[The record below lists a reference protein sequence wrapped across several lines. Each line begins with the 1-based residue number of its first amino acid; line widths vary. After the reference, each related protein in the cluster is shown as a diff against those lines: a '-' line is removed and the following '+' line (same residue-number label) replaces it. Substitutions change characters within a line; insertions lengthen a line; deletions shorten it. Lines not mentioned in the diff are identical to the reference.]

1 MSDVVLKLVDA
12 ALEAGEA
19 ELFAVAKLEIL
30 RGEVLCIVGPNGAG
44 KSSLLRVLGMLE
56 PPTRG
61 RLLLDGSEVSKGNL
75 VKQRR
80 RVATVFQEPLLY
92 DTTVYEN
99 VAAGL
104 KYRRVPRRD
113 IPGRVETALDL
124 LGVGHLAG
132 QRARSLSGGEAQRVS
147 VARALVLEPEV
158 FLLDEP
164 LGGLDPEAARKLLE
178 DLRHLLHERKITTVF
193 VSHDRSEALAIAD
206 RVAVMMSGK
215 LVQLGPVQEVF
226 ARPVTPEAASFVG
239 VETVLSGRVAASQG
253 GSSVVEIDGVEVVAS
268 GKGEGDVFVC
278 IRPEDVTLTRAD
290 EDIHSSA
297 RNTFK
302 GTVESVVPL
311 GPHYRVELDCG
322 FPLVCFVTKQA
333 VEELEIA
340 PGSTVG
346 AMFKATAVHLLPR

>member
-1 MSDVVLKLVDA
+1 MSNVVLKLVEA
-12 ALEAGEA
+12 AREAGGA
-19 ELFAVAKLEIL
+19 ELFSVDELEIL
-30 RGEVLCIVGPNGAG
+30 AGEVLCIIGPNGAG

-61 RLLLDGSEVSKGNL
+61 QLLLDGSEVSKGNL

-104 KYRRVPRRD
+104 KYRHIPRRE
-113 IPGRVETALDL
+113 ISGRVAAALDL

-132 QRARSLSGGEAQRVS
+132 HRAHSLSGGEAQRVS

-178 DLRHLLHERKITTVF
+178 DLRQLLHERKITTVF

-215 LVQLGPVQEVF
+215 IVQLGPVQEVF
-226 ARPVTPEAASFVG
+226 ARPATPEAASFVG
-239 VETVLSGRVAASQG
+239 VETVLSGRVLESQG
-253 GSSVVEIDGVEVVAS
+253 GSSVVEVDGVRIVAAA
-268 GKGEGDVFVC
+268 EGDKDVFVC
-278 IRPEDVTLTRAD
+278 IRPEDVTLTRID

-297 RNTFK
+297 RNRFT
-302 GTVESVVPL
+302 GSVESIVPL
-311 GPHYRVELDCG
+311 GPHYRVELNCG

-333 VEELEIA
+333 VEELELA
-340 PGSTVG
+340 PGSAVG